1 MVNLT
6 YVTTNNGKYLRV
18 KELFEGIDIDFFKFE
33 TNEPD
38 INDIE
43 YISKCKVIESYNI
56 LKSPCFV
63 TDSGFYIENYPDRPL
78 YPGAFVKRSGISQD
92 IDKLLEVMKNVNNR
106 DCYFLDCLTFYDG
119 EEFYTFYGQTKGK
132 LSYESR
138 GDDMKKSQSN
148 LWKVFI
154 PDGFTKTMAEMTDE
168 ERNSINSISAKRE
181 FMEWYKNVYLIAK
194 KNEKRKIKT
203 ASFNN

>member
-1 MVNLT
+1 MANLT

-18 KELFEGIDIDFFKFE
+18 KELFAGIDIDFFKFE

-63 TDSGFYIENYPDRPL
+63 TDSGFYIENYPDNPL

-138 GDDMKKSQSN
+138 GNDMKKSQSN

-154 PDGFTKTMAEMTDE
+154 PDGYTKTMAEMTDE
-168 ERNSINSISAKRE
+168 ERNNLNRISAKEE
-181 FMEWYKNVYLIAK
+181 FMNWYKNIYLNDIENVK
-194 KNEKRKIKT
+194 VKVKN
-203 ASFNN
+203 NG